1 MSYVLQRLAQTV
13 PVLLGLLVFNFV
25 LIHAAPGNPIYVLA
39 GQSGDAAYYA
49 QMRAQFGLDR
59 PLPEQLWRYVFSVAR
74 GDFGYSF
81 AYRQPVFQVILS
93 RVPATLV
100 LSLSGLVV
108 ATLLGLWLGV
118 LSARHADRPLDH
130 LISTGTVVGYSMPA
144 FWLGQVLLIVFAGG
158 LNLFPVQGMTTARVS
173 YTGFRYGLDV
183 LWHLVLP
190 AFTLGLLQ
198 LALITRL
205 TRAGLLDVLAE
216 DYVRTAR
223 DKRLPSR
230 AVIYRHALRNAL
242 LPVVTVV
249 GGHIGTLLA
258 GAVLTEIIFAWPGL
272 GRLLYDATLS
282 RDYPLLMA
290 VFLVVSASVV
300 IVNLLTDLTYTALDP
315 RVRYRSWPQHSQ
327 TATR

>member
-1 MSYVLQRLAQTV
+1 MSYVFQRLAQAV

-25 LIHAAPGNPIYVLA
+25 LIHSAPGDPIYVLA

-49 QMRAQFGLDR
+49 EMRARFGLDR
-59 PLPEQLWRYVFSVAR
+59 PLPEQLGRYILNVAR

-93 RVPATLV
+93 RVPATLL
-100 LSLSGLVV
+100 LSLSGLVL
-108 ATLLGLWLGV
+108 ATLLGLWLGA
-118 LSARHADRPLDH
+118 LSARNAETPLDH
-130 LISTGTVVGYSMPA
+130 LISAGTLVGYSMPA
-144 FWLGQVLLIVFAGG
+144 FWLGQVLLIVFAAG
-158 LNLFPVQGMTTARVS
+158 LGLFPVQGMTTARGGW
-173 YTGFRYGLDV
+173 TGAWYWLDI

-190 AFTLGLLQ
+190 AVTLGLLQ
-198 LALITRL
+198 LALVTRL
-205 TRAGLLDVLAE
+205 TRSGLLEVLDE

-223 DKRLPSR
+223 AKGLGPR
-230 AVIYRHALRNAL
+230 AVLYRHALRNAL

-290 VFLVVSASVV
+290 IFLVVSASVV
-300 IVNLLTDLTYTALDP
+300 MVNLLTDLTYSALDP
-315 RVRYRSWPQHSQ
+315 RVRFR
-327 TATR
+327 